1 MITPS
6 RAGIV
11 LVIASLAAGL
21 AWLKAQQTAASDPA
35 YASQPGGTPEEDLW
49 QVLILFG
56 AGDRDPS
63 AWDGHLT
70 AAGGGIPSIEGYC
83 FQLPGR
89 PLPPGGRGTDTQ
101 ATRHPE
107 SAADSGSRAVGR

>member
-70 AAGGGIPSIEGYC
+70 PAGGGIHSIQGYS
-83 FQLPGR
+83 FQIPD
-89 PLPPGGRGTDTQ
+89 PVVPPGGVDAHTQ
-101 ATRHPE
+101 RN
-107 SAADSGSRAVGR
+107 